1 MNADAIE
8 NKERITPVSVT
19 TNTSH
24 STSEIKNSNWHFS
37 SDTDNN
43 NNNNNNN
50 NTYYGM
56 RCMEYLS
63 KRSLEE
69 KYKESPKRQNISD
82 KNWQHLSNMYLKRL
96 EYNNSQAKRYHRFY
110 LRRRACGFLP
120 YRDNSEKVQDY
131 PICRAE
137 SLPRTIVIADIKGQ
151 SKIPRGSRPNPNIS
165 YRSVVKTPGSR
176 GKFQEKR
183 VKFSNVI
190 LKHTY

>member
-8 NKERITPVSVT
+8 NKERINPVSVT

-24 STSEIKNSNWHFS
+24 STSEIKNSNWYFS
-37 SDTDNN
+37 SDTDNSN
-43 NNNNNNN
+43 NNY
-50 NTYYGM
+50 YYGM
-56 RCMEYLS
+56 RSMEYLS

-69 KYKESPKRQNISD
+69 NYKESPKRQNISD
-82 KNWQHLSNMYLKRL
+82 KNWQHLSNLYQKRL
-96 EYNNSQAKRYHRFY
+96 EYYNSQAKRYHRFY

-120 YRDNSEKVQDY
+120 YRENSENVHDY
-131 PICRAE
+131 PICRTE
-137 SLPRTIVIADIKGQ
+137 SLPRIIVIPDIKGQ
-151 SKIPRGSRPNPNIS
+151 SKIPSGPRPNPNIP